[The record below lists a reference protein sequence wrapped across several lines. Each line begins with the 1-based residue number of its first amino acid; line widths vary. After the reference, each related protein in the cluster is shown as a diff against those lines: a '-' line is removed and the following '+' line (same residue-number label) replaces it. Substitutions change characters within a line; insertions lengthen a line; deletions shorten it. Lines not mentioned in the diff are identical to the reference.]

1 MIIYLIGIL
10 LLFFPVYHHFE
21 EKEYIAEIP
30 FEKSVFSCDD
40 ESRSSDKFDENSVLS
55 EYTFSR
61 YKKNAT
67 ISGASIYGTGLNEEL
82 YGGLSIVEDV
92 SRREKSG
99 SESWSQVEFPF
110 AGEKCLFLLN
120 GRGSSCKAEIYTG
133 DKYENLAQILAP
145 KTHIGYGYLREAAL
159 ISLNHDGK
167 EFLAIVI
174 KGNLP
179 QHPWQEKC
187 AVVYVLDNYFNI
199 VYKDIIFS
207 HVENAGALKEDGFY
221 VVDWHFDDSCNFVSE
236 CTLYKFK

>member
-1 MIIYLIGIL
+1 MLIYLIGIL
-10 LLFFPVYHHFE
+10 VLLFPACHHFE

-30 FEKSVFSCDD
+30 FEKSVFSYDD
-40 ESRSSDKFDENSVLS
+40 ETCSSDKFDENKVRS

-67 ISGASIYGTGLNEEL
+67 RSGAPIYGTGLNEEL
-82 YGGLSIVEDV
+82 YGGLSIIKDV

-110 AGEKCLFLLN
+110 AGKKCLFLLN
-120 GRGSSCKAEIYTG
+120 GRGSPCKSEIYTG
-133 DKYENLAQILAP
+133 DKYENRAQTLAP

-159 ISLNHDGK
+159 IPLSHGGK

-174 KGNLP
+174 NGNLP
-179 QHPWQEKC
+179 QHPWQEEC

-207 HVENAGALKEDGFY
+207 HVGNAGALKEDGFY
-221 VVDWHFDDSCNFVSE
+221 VVDWDFDDRGKW
-236 CTLYKFK
+236 TLYKFK